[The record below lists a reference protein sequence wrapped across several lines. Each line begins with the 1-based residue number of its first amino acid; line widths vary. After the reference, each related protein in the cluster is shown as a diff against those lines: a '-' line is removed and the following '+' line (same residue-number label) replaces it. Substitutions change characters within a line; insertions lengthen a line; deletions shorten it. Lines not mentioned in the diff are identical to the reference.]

1 MIAIHV
7 RGGAWSLRLP
17 DGRTLRGQASDAPTA
32 LCRATRLAA
41 RLEPLIL
48 GNTKVNMSRAC
59 IRHPHPHTPGG

>member
-48 GNTKVNMSRAC
+48 GNAKCKS
-59 IRHPHPHTPGG
+59 